1 MLKGFRDFILQGN
14 VVELATAVIIGGAF
28 TAIVTAFSDKII
40 NPLIAAVGGA
50 EGPALQIPLKEG
62 VPEATLDIGAVIT
75 AAINFLIVAAI
86 VYFIP
91 RKKFLRPPRI
101 CSATSAKSC
110 ATRPLRL
117 LVLLR
122 VPLPTDR
129 SIRISLRGTDLQ
141 PIAQK
146 ARSHLRAGLLRIS
159 NPSSAGNSW
168 ISSCNKICRILEPGR
183 VL

>member
-50 EGPALQIPLKEG
+50 DGPALQIPLKEG

-86 VYFIP
+86 VYFIIIVP
-91 RKKFLRPPRI
+91 MNKLNELRKRGAPEEEVPPTTEDLLGVIREILRNQTASAAGPAQGPATDGPIDPNQPPR
-101 CSATSAKSC
+101 
-110 ATRPLRL
+110 
-117 LVLLR
+117 
-122 VPLPTDR
+122 
-129 SIRISLRGTDLQ
+129 
-141 PIAQK
+141 
-146 ARSHLRAGLLRIS
+146 H
-159 NPSSAGNSW
+159 
-168 ISSCNKICRILEPGR
+168 
-183 VL
+183 

>member
-86 VYFIP
+86 VYFIIIVP
-91 RKKFLRPPRI
+91 MNKLNELRKRGAPEEEVPPTTEDLLGDIREILRNQVASPAGPAEGPATDGPIDPNQPPR
-101 CSATSAKSC
+101 
-110 ATRPLRL
+110 
-117 LVLLR
+117 
-122 VPLPTDR
+122 
-129 SIRISLRGTDLQ
+129 
-141 PIAQK
+141 
-146 ARSHLRAGLLRIS
+146 H
-159 NPSSAGNSW
+159 
-168 ISSCNKICRILEPGR
+168 
-183 VL
+183 

>member
-86 VYFIP
+86 VYFIIIVP
-91 RKKFLRPPRI
+91 MNKLNELRKRGAPEEEVPPTTEDLLGDIREILRNQTASVAGPSQGPATDGPADPDQPPR
-101 CSATSAKSC
+101 
-110 ATRPLRL
+110 
-117 LVLLR
+117 
-122 VPLPTDR
+122 
-129 SIRISLRGTDLQ
+129 
-141 PIAQK
+141 
-146 ARSHLRAGLLRIS
+146 H
-159 NPSSAGNSW
+159 
-168 ISSCNKICRILEPGR
+168 
-183 VL
+183 

>member
-86 VYFIP
+86 VYFIIIVP
-91 RKKFLRPPRI
+91 MNKLNELRKRGAPEEEVPPTTEDLLGDIREILRNQTASVAGPAQGPATEGPVDPNQPPR
-101 CSATSAKSC
+101 
-110 ATRPLRL
+110 
-117 LVLLR
+117 
-122 VPLPTDR
+122 
-129 SIRISLRGTDLQ
+129 
-141 PIAQK
+141 
-146 ARSHLRAGLLRIS
+146 H
-159 NPSSAGNSW
+159 
-168 ISSCNKICRILEPGR
+168 
-183 VL
+183 

>member
-50 EGPALQIPLKEG
+50 DGPALQIPLKEG

-86 VYFIP
+86 VYFIIIVP
-91 RKKFLRPPRI
+91 MNKLNDLRKRGAPEEEVPPTTEDLLGDIREILRNQTASVAGPAQGPATDGPVDPDQPPR
-101 CSATSAKSC
+101 
-110 ATRPLRL
+110 
-117 LVLLR
+117 
-122 VPLPTDR
+122 
-129 SIRISLRGTDLQ
+129 
-141 PIAQK
+141 
-146 ARSHLRAGLLRIS
+146 H
-159 NPSSAGNSW
+159 
-168 ISSCNKICRILEPGR
+168 
-183 VL
+183 

>member
-86 VYFIP
+86 VYFIIIVP
-91 RKKFLRPPRI
+91 MNKLNDLRKRGAPEEEVPPTTEDLLGDIREILRNQTASVAGPAQGPATDGPVDPDQPPR
-101 CSATSAKSC
+101 
-110 ATRPLRL
+110 
-117 LVLLR
+117 
-122 VPLPTDR
+122 
-129 SIRISLRGTDLQ
+129 
-141 PIAQK
+141 
-146 ARSHLRAGLLRIS
+146 H
-159 NPSSAGNSW
+159 
-168 ISSCNKICRILEPGR
+168 
-183 VL
+183 

>member
-86 VYFIP
+86 VYFIIIVP
-91 RKKFLRPPRI
+91 MNKLNDLRKRGAPEEEVPPTTEDLLGDIREILRNQTASVAGPAQGPATDGPIDPNQPPR
-101 CSATSAKSC
+101 
-110 ATRPLRL
+110 
-117 LVLLR
+117 
-122 VPLPTDR
+122 
-129 SIRISLRGTDLQ
+129 
-141 PIAQK
+141 
-146 ARSHLRAGLLRIS
+146 H
-159 NPSSAGNSW
+159 
-168 ISSCNKICRILEPGR
+168 
-183 VL
+183 